1 MFTWKI
7 FENCLDT
14 KNIRPFKICV
24 TVYFRFLRKVICG
37 MKLFKIPYLNAEEY
51 LLKVDLFDTGRD
63 DTLKAI

>member
-1 MFTWKI
+1 
-7 FENCLDT
+7 
-14 KNIRPFKICV
+14 
-24 TVYFRFLRKVICG
+24 